1 MSEVLGL
8 LDALESIVL
17 ESKKVPFTEN
27 IIIEEKK
34 IISLLDKIRLTIKSN
49 GKVVRESVD
58 VNNLQIDLTQPSIEN
73 MKKNEEPLAMQ
84 QATEEAEKIKKGAN
98 EYADYVLT
106 SLQLTVSKMYKNLMT
121 LEKNIES
128 GRTII
133 DKNITDKKENKK
145 IEN

>member
-58 VNNLQIDLTQPSIEN
+58 VNNIQIDLTQPSIEN
-73 MKKNEEPLAMQ
+73 MKKNEESLALQ